1 MRCPSLP
8 LLPSFCSS
16 RFTQALCLT
25 LALTYAALAAGCGTA
40 QSALPFVPAD
50 APLRYS
56 TYFNSRGQ
64 LRGEEWALTLMGHA
78 THREQVFLQAQQGL
92 FPASEAWL
100 SLEAVCR
107 GAGALLA
114 QEHASHGCTVLPAEA
129 GCEFN
134 WNPVRALIPGE
145 GPGREHLLDTYQE
158 GYDARWAQLQ
168 PGFHARAEA
177 ARATMLMG
185 GTTLGRTPAAAESKA
200 AAAESRAA
208 AAEGRALSAEAR
220 ALAAEGEAAGA
231 RATRLVSAESLGL
244 RRALSTEE
252 ASALETRLLELEA
265 ESAGKRQAFS
275 AEELRSGRLAPRPR
289 PSELSAED
297 SPRWDEFEAYRQRRF
312 HEVRSQGRGG
322 KVTPSVKPPLRWEDY
337 RQLRNHFQSCLDFES
352 KVGGILLREL
362 EQPAGSRRVLR
373 DSQQPLLARHVGTT
387 KLGQD
392 GVRYPDYLAVDEAT
406 LKQGSVPHVESV
418 SVKKRNFSRLN
429 AKEVAQRVETDILE
443 AKTQYGGRLGVRRPG
458 HPLYGRTVQ
467 VSKVHLVYAD
477 DGIGGWRSFI
487 QEACKEAGVEVHF
500 E

>member
-1 MRCPSLP
+1 MRRAWLSRFCP
-8 LLPSFCSS
+8 LLCSGLA
-16 RFTQALCLT
+16 QALGLT
-25 LALTYAALAAGCGTA
+25 LALSCATLAAGCGTA

-64 LRGEEWALTLMGHA
+64 LRGEEWALALMGHA
-78 THREQVFLQAQQGL
+78 AHREQVFLQAEQGL

-100 SLEAVCR
+100 SLEGVCR

-114 QEHASHGCTVLPAEA
+114 QEHTRLACTALPSEV

-134 WNPVRALIPGE
+134 WNPVRTLLPGE
-145 GPGREHLLDTYQE
+145 GPGRQRLLDTYKE

-168 PGFHARAEA
+168 PGFHAKAEA
-177 ARATMLMG
+177 TRAATLMLG
-185 GTTLGRTPAAAESKA
+185 ATVGRTPAAAESKA
-200 AAAESRAA
+200 AATESRAA
-208 AAEGRALSAEAR
+208 AADSRALGAEAR

-231 RATRLVSAESLGL
+231 TATRLVSAESLGL

-252 ASALETRLLELEA
+252 ASALETRLLDLEA
-265 ESAGKRQAFS
+265 ESIGKREAFS
-275 AEELRSGRLAPRPR
+275 AAELRSGRLAPRPR

-297 SPRWDEFEAYRQRRF
+297 SLRWDEFEAYRQRRF
-312 HEVRSQGRGG
+312 HEVRSQWRGSQG
-322 KVTPSVKPPLRWEDY
+322 SLSVKPPLRWEDY
-337 RQLRNHFQSCLDFES
+337 RQFRNHFQSCIEFES

-362 EQPAGSRRVLR
+362 EQPAASRRVLR
-373 DSQQPLLARHVGTT
+373 DSQQPLLSRHVGTT

-392 GVRYPDYLAVDEAT
+392 GVRYPDFLAVDEAT
-406 LKQGSVPHVESV
+406 LKQGNAPRVESV
-418 SVKKRNFSRLN
+418 SVKKRDFSRLN
-429 AKEVAQRVETDILE
+429 KKEVEHKVRTDIEE
-443 AKTQYGGRLGVRRPG
+443 AKTQYGGALEVRRPG

-477 DGIGGWRSFI
+477 VGVGEWRSLI
-487 QEACKEAGVEVHF
+487 QETCRRVGVEVHF